1 MRTVDVRGCAR
12 VVDDRLNADAV
23 AGKTLIRGLKRL
35 VHERIAC
42 YHARIPAIDASH
54 ATDGF

>member
-1 MRTVDVRGCAR
+1 VI
-12 VVDDRLNADAV
+12 DDRLNADAV
-23 AGKTLIRGLKRL
+23 AGKTLIRGVKRL

>member
-1 MRTVDVRGCAR
+1 VIGR
-12 VVDDRLNADAV
+12 
-23 AGKTLIRGLKRL
+23 LKRL

-54 ATDGF
+54 VTDGS